1 MKEVDCISCKQEIPL
16 TGPFVE
22 FECPI
27 CGAKIAR
34 CEKCR
39 TFGHAYKCEC
49 GFEGPQI
56 SLKGELKMSDVVATM
71 KIMPESPEVD
81 LAALKAAIEAAIPD
95 DAEFHKID
103 EEPIAFGLVALNLMF
118 IIEDGEGGTG
128 STEEAMANLDGVASI
143 EIVDTRRLM

>member
-1 MKEVDCISCKQEIPL
+1 
-16 TGPFVE
+16 
-22 FECPI
+22 
-27 CGAKIAR
+27 
-34 CEKCR
+34 
-39 TFGHAYKCEC
+39 
-49 GFEGPQI
+49 
-56 SLKGELKMSDVVATM
+56 MSDVVATM

-128 STEEAMANLDGVASI
+128 TTEEAMANLDGVASI

>member
-1 MKEVDCISCKQEIPL
+1 MKTVECISCKQEIPL

-49 GFEGPQI
+49 GF
-56 SLKGELKMSDVVATM
+56 VVATM
-71 KIMPESPEVD
+71 KIMPESPDVD
-81 LAALKAAIEAAIPD
+81 LEALKADIQAAMPD

-103 EEPIAFGLVALNLMF
+103 EEPIAFGLTALNLMF
-118 IIEDGEGGTG
+118 IIEDGEGGTE
-128 STEEAMANLDGVASI
+128 STEEAMAKLNDVASV
-143 EIVDTRRLM
+143 EITDTRRLM